1 MPKKTP
7 QFLEYFL
14 EDCLN
19 WSSQFSKKSMFG
31 WYAIYK
37 NWKVFS
43 LFINDIIYFKV
54 WENNK
59 QYFEEK
65 KSKPFSYKKKNW
77 KVWVM
82 SYWELPEEILEQREE
97 LDIWIERS
105 LEVSN
110 KAKLKKKSKI
120 DLDIDQKILEELLK
134 IPSWKVTTYKNLAD
148 KFWVHSRRIASV
160 MKMNKHPDIYPC
172 YKVISHSWNLSWYSW
187 PDGTNSKI
195 SMLEADWIKVVDWKI
210 GRKFI
215 V

>member
-1 MPKKTP
+1 MTKKTP

-19 WSSQFSKKSMFG
+19 WSSEFTKKSMFG
-31 WYAIYK
+31 WYAMYK

-54 WENNK
+54 WENNRH
-59 QYFEEK
+59 YFEEK
-65 KSKPFSYKKKNW
+65 NSQPFSYKKKNGT
-77 KVWVM
+77 VWVM
-82 SYWELPEEILEQREE
+82 SYWELPEEILENREE
-97 LDIWIERS
+97 LYIWIERS
-105 LEVSN
+105 LQVEN
-110 KAKLKKKSKI
+110 KAKPKKKSKK
-120 DLDIDQKILEELLK
+120 DRELDQKILEVLLE
-134 IPSWKVTTYKNLAD
+134 IPAWKVTTYKNLAD

-172 YKVISHSWNLSWYSW
+172 YKVISHSWKLSWYSW

-195 SMLEADWIKVVDWKI
+195 SMLKTDGIKVVDWVI
-210 GRKFI
+210 GKEFI